1 MSVVEINNY
10 TLNIEIARTPKEL
23 ERGLSGRENLAENQ
37 GMLFVFNKSD
47 RHAIWMKDMK
57 FPIDIIWVGE
67 DLKIVDILANI
78 TPDTFPQTFL
88 PRTPALYVL
97 EVNAGWTAQH
107 NIVVGASVSLDHS
120 KNMKN

>member
-1 MSVVEINNY
+1 M
-10 TLNIEIARTPKEL
+10 
-23 ERGLSGRENLAENQ
+23 GLSEREQLLEDQ
-37 GMLFVFNKSD
+37 GMLFIFDRSD

-67 DLKIVDILANI
+67 DLKIVDMLANI

-88 PRTPALYVL
+88 PRASALYVL

-107 NIVVGASVSLDHS
+107 DVKIADQISW
-120 KNMKN
+120 